1 DLSEYERQQR
11 ERENARTRR
20 VREEAWRRRQALAIW
35 AEAIPA
41 INTPAD
47 LYLTWWRG
55 VMIEN
60 VQCWRALLTD
70 TICFHPRCPRGH
82 ERQPAMIALMRDIIT
97 NRPAA
102 IHRTFL
108 DDRWRREGDRMML
121 GPSGGAAIKLFGPPR
136 CRSLAIAEGI
146 EKALAALLRGFIPAG
161 CALWVPGS
169 ADAVRLFPVLDDVG
183 ELVVLGD
190 NDATGILAA
199 SEVMNRWRQ
208 AERRARIVL

>member
-1 DLSEYERQQR
+1 RYMGRWEGVRAD
-11 ERENARTRR
+11 RR
-20 VREEAWRRRQALAIW
+20 LRGGW
-35 AEAIPA
+35 A
-41 INTPAD
+41 
-47 LYLTWWRG
+47 
-55 VMIEN
+55 
-60 VQCWRALLTD
+60 
-70 TICFHPRCPRGH
+70 
-82 ERQPAMIALMRDIIT
+82 
-97 NRPAA
+97 
-102 IHRTFL
+102 
-108 DDRWRREGDRMML
+108 MM
-121 GPSGGAAIKLFGPPR
+121 LFGPPR

-161 CALWVPGS
+161 CGLWVPGS